1 MFCEQW
7 VILIGLLLLCFNVL
21 EEQRR
26 LAEQLKEMKLIRDQF
41 QKDIQSMRAEQRQLL
56 AIQR

>member
-1 MFCEQW
+1 M
-7 VILIGLLLLCFNVL
+7 LIGLLLLCFNVL

-56 AIQR
+56 AMQR